1 VNNLR
6 QLGLS
11 LRMYVDESAGRY
23 PGHSDTNRWPNAL
36 RDSYRDLHL
45 LVCSSET
52 GTSPGPNTQTNAP
65 NLADASPRSYI
76 INGWNDFYDYNT
88 GGNRYVDMP
97 ESVIAQPTD
106 TVVFGEKNYTSA
118 HFYMDLA
125 DVDDLEQLDQSK
137 HSSGPRTGNG
147 DGGGGSNFAF
157 ADGSTRYLK
166 FGLAI
171 APINFWAVLPK
182 VLAGTA
188 AP

>member
-1 VNNLR
+1 
-6 QLGLS
+6 
-11 LRMYVDESAGRY
+11 M
-23 PGHSDTNRWPNAL
+23 
-36 RDSYRDLHL
+36 
-45 LVCSSET
+45 
-52 GTSPGPNTQTNAP
+52 
-65 NLADASPRSYI
+65 
-76 INGWNDFYDYNT
+76 
-88 GGNRYVDMP
+88 DMP

-118 HFYMDLA
+118 HYYMDLA

-137 HSSGPRTGNG
+137 HSSGPRMGNG

-182 VLAGTA
+182 VRAGTA